1 MKICTAE
8 ELSKMSIEEVVRYH
22 DKLHKAHAK
31 VQE

>member
-8 ELSKMSIEEVVRYH
+8 ELNEMSIEEVVKYH